1 MASEDT
7 TRRASRRDALRVGG
21 AAGVALAAGV
31 AIRSGALAQDAT
43 PEPGGISHTIQTLS
57 LATAVQLIEAAEQ
70 ASVDIGV
77 AMAIA
82 IVDHSGMLKAFH
94 RMDGLERQVTVDLVQ
109 SKAYTAASFRTPTHM
124 LAENASANPAFLA
137 SVSNIPGFT
146 LIGGGYPI
154 SDGEVVVGG
163 IGVGG
168 GSAEQ
173 DMQVAEAALASLGM

>member
-1 MASEDT
+1 MVTERDAG
-7 TRRASRRDALRVGG
+7 RANRRDVLRFGG
-21 AAGVALAAGV
+21 AAGVALAAG
-31 AIRSGALAQDAT
+31 AAMRSSAMAQDAT

-70 ASVDIGV
+70 KSTEIGV

-82 IVDHSGMLKAFH
+82 IVDHGGMLKAFH
-94 RMDGLERQVTVDLVQ
+94 RMDGLERQVSVDLVQ
-109 SKAYTAASFRTPTHM
+109 SKAYTAASFRTPTHA
-124 LAENASANPAFLA
+124 LAESASANPAFLA

-154 SDGEVVVGG
+154 ADGDVVVGG

-168 GSAEQ
+168 GSPEQ
-173 DMQVAEAALASLGM
+173 DMEVAEAALATLGM